1 MAEIDSLQ
9 ISIKSEVTNATK
21 AIDTLIGK
29 IGELSNSIKSINVS
43 NISSQV
49 SKLTASFKNINGGG
63 FLELNKA
70 AKEAKGSISS
80 IVDASGKVL
89 ASINNTS
96 KGAEQSLNRVSNA
109 TKKVSDTKL
118 TFNTSDYNKAI
129 QQLSVKFSEIGKD
142 FKISD
147 NLKQLEK
154 QSSKLSTELDKLSQ
168 KEQKIIS
175 IGRIAPDSTGFIGL
189 QYNISKTVNELGIL
203 TDKINQL
210 KSTASNTSGIEI
222 IRGDNAIVSL
232 EHLQKELQSMDD
244 LMQKVLTRSQIDTF
258 VSNLEDGLGK
268 LKQLFPEQT
277 QLIED
282 YKNKIESLKNLSIKI
297 PEIDARNSFK
307 GIPESARYSTQE
319 AQRTLN
325 EAMSQVHAEVPTEQF
340 RNYTKEIAEATAKL
354 KELEAAG
361 KGMGSNEWEKA
372 YLELAKVKNEAREY
386 KNTLDRHAK
395 GLDEDIQSTKILRE
409 QLKQLQVPEIKE
421 NNLDKLQNQLEK
433 TKQKMAS
440 LKTELQNKLTMGKIT
455 ASVDDSGYVRMREQI
470 ALTGKTISALQ
481 DRIKVF
487 GDASEKVN
495 SLGNRV
501 EELKSHINNLQSQ
514 GFKAGDVEFDKATAA
529 LQRAEQE
536 LKQYKAI
543 LAQPSKGLQ
552 EDIQKTNSL
561 GNHVEEL
568 RKKLDEL
575 KGRGLNFGDKEF
587 DKAYSELQK
596 AESELSKYKS
606 SLNNT
611 QKSSTAFAD
620 KTAQAFSKI
629 SNAAKNMVSGVV
641 STLGKFGSAL
651 TLNRGN
657 LNNLTNGMSGF
668 RATTSSTISSVGSLT
683 KQIAAA
689 SGVYLGLYGA
699 IKGIKSSIDF
709 ASSLTEVQ
717 NVINVT
723 FGKSAKVIE
732 DFAKTSIQQFG
743 LSELSAKQT
752 AGRYQ
757 AMGTA
762 LGIPTKQMANMS
774 VELTKLS
781 ADMASF
787 YDVAQSDVAK
797 SLQSVFTGTTA
808 PMRRYGVDLTV
819 ATLEEYAH
827 KRGIDAKIKSMSQ
840 AEKMMLRYAYV
851 MERTGAAQGDFERTI
866 HTWHNQMTLLK
877 ENFRELSGVI
887 GTGFINALKPVVEAI
902 NGVMGK
908 VIAFSKTVLSSLGKI
923 FGWTYED
930 TGGGVVN
937 DFADEMEDG
946 ASGAGDLADSMEDV
960 ADATDD
966 AEKKQKKYNKQL
978 SKIDELMNFTFDK
991 TKDKK
996 DKDKDKDKDQPSIGD
1011 LADIGGE
1018 YGAGGEWKKSKSI
1031 FKEFES
1037 ELDSL
1042 YKLGDYIGQKLTKAM
1057 ESIPWDSIYEK
1068 ARNFGSGLA
1077 SFLTGLIS
1085 PELFSALGK
1094 TVAGSINTA
1103 LHTLDSFG
1111 GTFDWTNFG
1120 NSLASG
1126 LNSFLGNI
1134 DWNTALS
1141 AANNWGEGIANALN
1155 AFIKKTDFDLIGET
1169 VANFVNTAVSGAL
1182 KLVDNFNFAGVGK
1195 AIATALNSFIKKTDF
1210 NKAGTLIAKF
1220 VNGAAKTA
1228 LTFAGNFNFKGV
1240 GKSIATFI
1248 NSALGDIKWKTI
1260 LTAASAWGK
1269 GIAEAINSFFKE
1281 TDFTLIGSTVG
1292 NFINTAINFAL
1303 SAGKELD
1310 FKGIGQKIADGIN
1323 GAFATIDFAGLAET
1337 INTWVKGAL
1346 TTVTTLLQET
1356 DFEAIGQKI
1365 GTFLAEL
1372 DILSMMGQFAQM
1384 LWEAI
1389 KAGFSL
1395 LGGLIQEAPLETA
1408 LIAAFAAFKFLG
1420 IGSVIGSAISS
1431 AISSALV
1438 TKLAAKLGVDL
1449 MANSSITSVLS
1460 TALSTKLA
1468 PAIKVVTDNIGTIA
1482 TAVGTAVGAF
1492 AEFNVAKGAMEN
1504 LTLGIENSTLGI
1516 GDFIAEIGK
1525 IGGAIAL
1532 AVAAFTKALGQPAGT
1547 IIALIAGAVGAI
1559 KGISDAFEEIQ
1570 ADSAMEAVAD
1580 ALKKPGG
1587 TPIEDL
1593 TKLYEDNINTIKSGF
1608 DGINEKSKELETTQN
1623 NAEAT
1628 SKKID
1633 LIKFAVE
1640 NGSQATEENTVKI
1653 KDAFDSLLSDTESI
1667 FEQEYDIIMT
1677 GISGA
1682 LSQSLIDAGYN
1693 VKEIVGVMDD
1703 LKDGHQKAIDDI
1715 KTKNEELSKSFEA
1728 GEITNEEYQTKLL
1741 ENYEQLGK
1749 ITGKTDEYTT
1759 SINKVSDA
1767 IKDVDLSSIVNED
1780 NTINTEKLSG
1790 TFKQLSNTADDAKK
1804 SINESSEGLTSAIED
1819 YRAEAERMGNSKA
1832 ATILSDTLSLEK
1844 ENVKKATDGVN
1855 GELTAYGE
1863 AVETALIE
1871 KIPTVIEEAKKKHG
1885 EKGWLYQSFHSESE
1899 DVQKAIEEYKKSTI
1913 EPTGKELEKLYSEA
1927 GVEWSSK
1934 ASSATEDVLKSLF
1947 EPYNDQGVYTIA
1959 YDSLQ
1964 GNYSDVIEKAVKK
1977 VSPDAKKGGKEITQ
1991 TMSDSMPEGVDE
2003 KKADE
2008 AGKKLTNKA
2017 KKSIDKKELKKGG
2030 KEGGKALS
2038 DGIPEGIDTKKAE
2051 SAGKKVA
2058 DKVTDKAIK
2067 EIKAK
2072 SKDIGSQ
2079 AVNSTVTGLDE
2090 NWKKVDDWWKKAKM
2104 PEVKFTIEDIKSK
2117 VSAKWKEVTDW
2128 WGESRKLKVDTSFIT
2143 NENNVSSWWKKIKEW
2158 WGTKKLEVEN
2168 SFKTTDSNVKS
2179 WWKKITDWWGT
2190 KKLEINSD
2198 FKTIQSEVNKW
2209 WTDKVK
2215 KWWGTK
2221 KLEVNSKFTTEK
2233 STVVSWWTDKVKS
2246 WWGDREVKVGTA
2258 YTTKESTVNGWGKD
2272 TVKWLKDGISGAW
2285 GDFSKWFLD
2294 KFKGIVNKVVSGL
2307 NWVLKEV
2314 GSDDRVDKWTPKY
2327 AKGSSG
2333 LSRDTI
2339 GIVNDQSGN
2348 TYREMIVP
2356 PHGKPFIPKGR
2367 NVTLPM
2373 EKGTK
2378 IMPARQTKKF
2388 IESMPRFAKGAGKFS
2403 GNIFDYFDKPE
2414 KIIHI
2419 ATDKFVDYSNLKK
2432 ASLSIS
2438 KGAVKALE
2446 NSSVD
2451 YIKKIFASAGGG
2463 AGVERAVNWAIG
2475 IANDDSHGY
2484 DQNSRWGHPDFDCSS
2499 LVISAFEQ
2507 AGIKLKSAGADT
2519 TKNLL
2524 EHALQIGFADVT
2536 NSTNRANGAGMRR
2549 GDILL
2554 HKDHHAALYIGDG
2567 QLVNASI
2574 NEKNTTTGG
2583 QPGDQNGREILV
2595 RGYYNH
2601 PWTNILRYTKQT
2613 SSGGGY
2619 IGGDTAGR
2627 EPNTPP
2633 VKYNPKAGVEQWRDL
2648 AIKAL
2653 QITGQY
2659 TPDNLVYLLE
2669 QMRHE
2674 SDGNPRAINNWDIN
2688 AKNGNNSRGLLQVTP
2703 ENFVDFAMKGYDKDI
2718 YDPLS
2723 NMITAIR
2730 LAVHDYGSLYKAWAA
2745 RGYQGYA
2752 TGIGKINLA
2761 DIIKGFA
2768 KGGISKDELG
2778 VVNDQSGNVYKELVI
2793 PPHGTPFIP
2802 EGRNVT
2808 LPLQKGTRII
2818 PADKT
2823 KKFLKSLPHFADG
2836 TEDFSDS
2843 KESKDSKSSITDK
2856 ISKAIDDTLIPYI
2869 REIIKVLENNVGSSG
2884 SSSSKKKATTKYSDT
2899 VAEIQQ
2905 AWINLA
2911 QWFETT
2917 VVQPIETRFSTM
2929 KTNILGVFSTANEE
2943 LSKSYTDEALPE
2955 WQDTLSEIPGW
2966 IYDNICIE
2974 ITDKF
2979 NTCFSD
2985 IADKLNEA
2993 WGNTQDTLS
3002 QMVTWIDGS
3011 ITSVILSKFSDIFA
3025 QIENG
3030 YTAMW
3035 SNMFASAKPQ
3045 FDGISQ
3051 ALDDTAK
3058 KINDLIARTSKA
3070 IEALNNLKNAENT
3083 TNVTESGYEE
3093 PEESHT
3099 SNTASFPTGPTIDTK
3114 FTTQNAANLSTSA
3127 ITSPFTELDKIAKA
3141 TNAIEEAAK
3150 GIKSPTVVPVIT
3162 PIVNG
3167 LGNSMQ
3173 SNTTQGI
3180 ANKLATTINLPAAK
3194 PESSS
3199 KSKGAY
3205 TSMLAGRAKDNIN
3218 AYTSMETK
3226 ISDAL
3231 NTLQGSPSKKK
3242 VTSTANGI
3250 LNKLNNM
3257 QDLYNSKEV
3266 KPIKTKIMDAL
3277 GNINA
3282 PNSIKKIKNAIK
3294 DLKNIT
3300 QAAKSKVKTYATGGF
3315 PEDGWFRASKGEFMG
3330 QFDDGTSYVA
3340 NNQQIQKAISA
3351 EVGGAVYNA
3360 VMAAMVNSNS
3370 NNGGDIVV
3378 NVDGESLFR
3387 IMKNKDSS
3395 FYSRTGRGAFEH

>member
-49 SKLTASFKNINGGG
+49 SKLTTSFKNINGSG
-63 FLELNKA
+63 FSELNRV
-70 AKEAKGSISS
+70 AKEARGSISS

-89 ASINNTS
+89 SSTSTATKGTTASI
-96 KGAEQSLNRVSNA
+96 KPLEEQA
-109 TKKVSDTKL
+109 KKVSLSLEQIKEKYKDLGKGFEFKGST
-118 TFNTSDYNKAI
+118 DAI
-129 QQLSVKFSEIGKD
+129 Q
-142 FKISD
+142 
-147 NLKQLEK
+147 KQIDRYSNTLEK
-154 QSSKLSTELDKLSQ
+154 AKL
-168 KEQKIIS
+168 
-175 IGRIAPDSTGFIGL
+175 R
-189 QYNISKTVNELGIL
+189 
-203 TDKINQL
+203 
-210 KSTASNTSGIEI
+210 
-222 IRGDNAIVSL
+222 
-232 EHLQKELQSMDD
+232 QKELEVSGNIESGQYEKAIA
-244 LMQKVLTRSQIDTF
+244 KVVEYTN
-258 VSNLEDGLGK
+258 V
-268 LKQLFPEQT
+268 
-277 QLIED
+277 
-282 YKNKIESLKNLSIKI
+282 IESLKNKLVEVNKTSSEIRVDVLTGQANNLNNALPSLENFQKELQEIDTILNSNSGKAAGQWLDTIIAEFENSLGVLRKSFPEQIKLIDTFEDRLEKLNNIPVKI
-297 PEIDARNSFK
+297 PKIDAQNSFK
-307 GIPESARYSTQE
+307 GLSESAKYSVQD
-319 AQRTLN
+319 AQKTLN
-325 EAMSQVHAEVPTEQF
+325 EALSQVHTQAPTEQF
-340 RNYTKEIAEATAKL
+340 RNFTKEISDATEKL
-354 KELEAAG
+354 KQLEAAG
-361 KGMGSNEWEKA
+361 KGMGHPEWDAMHISLQRLKSEAEA
-372 YLELAKVKNEAREY
+372 YKKSLNNKVN
-386 KNTLDRHAK
+386 
-395 GLDEDIQSTKILRE
+395 GLDTDTQAAKTLRE
-409 QLKQLQVPEIKE
+409 QLKQLQIPEIKE

-440 LKTELQNKLTMGKIT
+440 LKTELQNKLTMGTIT

-596 AESELSKYKS
+596 AEGELSKYKS

-1640 NGSQATEENTVKI
+1640 NGSQAAEENTVKI

-1667 FEQEYDIIMT
+1667 FEQEYDVIMT
-1677 GISGA
+1677 GISGS
-1682 LSQSLIDAGYN
+1682 LQQSLKDAGYS
-1693 VKEIVGVMDD
+1693 VQEIVGVMDN

-1804 SINESSEGLTSAIED
+1804 SINESSEGLTSAVED
-1819 YRAEAERMGNSKA
+1819 YRAEAERVGNSEA
-1832 ATILSDTLSLEK
+1832 ATVLSDMLSAEK
-1844 ENVKKATDGVN
+1844 ENVKNATDGVN

-1871 KIPTVIEEAKKKHG
+1871 KIPTVIEEAKKKYG
-1885 EKGWLYQSFHSESE
+1885 EKGFLYRSLHSESE
-1899 DVQKAIEEYKKSTI
+1899 EVEKAIEEYKKSTI

-2090 NWKKVDDWWKKAKM
+2090 NWKKVDDWWKKTKM
-2104 PEVKFTIEDIKSK
+2104 PEVKFIIEDIKSK
-2117 VSAKWKEVTDW
+2117 ISAKWKEAADW

-2272 TVKWLKDGISGAW
+2272 TVKWLKSGISGAW
-2285 GDFSKWFLD
+2285 GDFSRWFLD

-2314 GSDDRVDKWTPKY
+2314 GSDKRVDKWTPKY

-2333 LSRDTI
+2333 LPRDTV
-2339 GIVNDQSGN
+2339 GVVNDQSGS

-2356 PHGKPFIPKGR
+2356 PHGKPFIPQGR

-2388 IESMPRFAKGAGKFS
+2388 IESMPHFAKGAGKFS

-2419 ATDKFVDYSNLKK
+2419 ATDKFVDYSDLKK

-2438 KGAVKALE
+2438 KGAVNTLKDGA
-2446 NSSVD
+2446 VD
-2451 YIKKIFASAGGG
+2451 FIKKAFASSGSPGI
-2463 AGVERAVNWAIG
+2463 ESAVNWAIG

-2633 VKYNPKAGVEQWRDL
+2633 VKYNPKAGVEQWRDV

-2659 TPDNLVYLLE
+2659 TPENLVYLLE

-2674 SDGNPRAINNWDIN
+2674 SDGNPRAINNWDSN
-2688 AKNGNNSRGLLQVTP
+2688 AKAGNNSRGLMQVVPTT
-2703 ENFVDFAMKGYDKDI
+2703 FASYALKGYDKDI

-2723 NMITAIR
+2723 NIIAAIR
-2730 LAVHDYGSLYKAWAA
+2730 YTISVYGSLYKGWAA
-2745 RGYQGYA
+2745 DGYDGYA
-2752 TGIGKINLA
+2752 SGIGKINLA
-2761 DIIKGFA
+2761 DIVKGFA

-2793 PPHGTPFIP
+2793 PPYGTPFIP

-2808 LPLQKGTRII
+2808 LPLKKGTRII

-2823 KKFLKSLPHFADG
+2823 KKFLKNLPHFADG

-2843 KESKDSKSSITDK
+2843 KESEDSKSSITDK

-3025 QIENG
+3025 QIESG

-3058 KINDLIARTSKA
+3058 KIDDLIARTSKA

-3173 SNTTQGI
+3173 SNTAQGI

-3194 PESSS
+3194 SESSS